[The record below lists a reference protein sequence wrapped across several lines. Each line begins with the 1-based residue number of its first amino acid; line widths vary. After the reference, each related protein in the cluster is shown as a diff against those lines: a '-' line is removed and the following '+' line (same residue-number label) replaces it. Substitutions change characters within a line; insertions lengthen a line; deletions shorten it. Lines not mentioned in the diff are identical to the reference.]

1 MGIPKVHTWHSFS
14 HHRQGAQIG
23 PFPGRAQ
30 LQATGPIQRSSAD
43 LNIGVPSSGPGT
55 SVAASGPMMSA
66 RWPSN
71 VIVVNGERAPF
82 AARYESLAIGPEYRF
97 VATPDSV
104 RACPYVTLS
113 RGKERDREGT

>member
-1 MGIPKVHTWHSFS
+1 MGIPKVQTWHSFS

-71 VIVVNGERAPF
+71 VIVVNRERAPF
-82 AARYESLAIGPEYRF
+82 AARYESLAVRPEYRF
-97 VATPDSV
+97 VATPRV
-104 RACPYVTLS
+104 RSGVTL
-113 RGKERDREGT
+113 RDLIEREGEAS